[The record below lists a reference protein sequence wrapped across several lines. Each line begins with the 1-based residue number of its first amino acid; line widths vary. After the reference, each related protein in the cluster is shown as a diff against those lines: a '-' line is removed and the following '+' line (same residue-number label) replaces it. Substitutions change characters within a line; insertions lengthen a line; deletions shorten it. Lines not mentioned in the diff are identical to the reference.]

1 MPWDAMGFSHIHVP
15 KRAKGVSLRCQ
26 GGRNQEGVLGRL
38 QGLHAMDVLLS
49 PSPFFVVNF
58 REKHGENMEK
68 VIMMEH
74 LPEFG
79 CSNLRKILFI
89 PDCKARDTL

>member
-1 MPWDAMGFSHIHVP
+1 MPWVGCHIHVP
-15 KRAKGVSLRCQ
+15 DPRAKGVSLRCQ

-58 REKHGENMEK
+58 REKTW
-68 VIMMEH
+68 
-74 LPEFG
+74 
-79 CSNLRKILFI
+79 RK
-89 PDCKARDTL
+89 